1 MGVGLVRGGS
11 GISCPVPDPR
21 SPIPKNMKV
30 LHFADAH
37 IDVANYGRHDPESGL
52 PIRVMD
58 FLRSLDQ
65 IVDMAISE
73 PVDLVLFAGDAYK
86 DRNPHP
92 TFQREWGKRMM
103 RLSQAGIPTVLL
115 IGNHDMSPA
124 SGRAHTLQEFNT
136 LAIPHIHVAD
146 EITLITP
153 EQLGLPI
160 QIITIPWVSRSNFMR
175 RSQMA
180 SKSQDEV
187 LTYIEEGL
195 SNYVNGKIEAADPDI
210 PLVLL
215 AHASVQGAK
224 YGSERQVM
232 LGQELVLGGGLVRNK
247 RWDYVALGHIHK
259 HQSLN
264 DGLQPPIVYPGS
276 IERIDFGETRERK
289 GFVLAQIAKG
299 QTTWTFKR
307 LKTRQFF
314 DIAVTPTE
322 ADSFMA
328 EVMAALPEQS
338 RVIDAICRVRLNYPR
353 EWEPLVDEAA
363 IEAHFAE
370 ALQIQIQKHR
380 EVGKRARLG
389 DTAGVEELPPEELL
403 ALYWQT
409 ADVETEEAE
418 ALQTLAKE
426 ILASVSM

>member
-1 MGVGLVRGGS
+1 M
-11 GISCPVPDPR
+11 I
-21 SPIPKNMKV
+21 NV

-37 IDVANYGRHDPESGL
+37 IDVANYGRHDPETGL

-65 IVDMAISE
+65 IVETAIE
-73 PVDLVLFAGDAYK
+73 EQVDLVLFAGDAYK

-115 IGNHDMSPA
+115 IGNHDKSPA
-124 SGRAHTLQEFNT
+124 SGRAHTLQEYNT

-146 EITLITP
+146 KVTLITA
-153 EQLGLPI
+153 ETLGLPL
-160 QIITIPWVSRSNFMR
+160 QIISIPWVSRSTFMR
-175 RSQMA
+175 RSDMA
-180 SKSQDEV
+180 EKSQDDV
-187 LTYIEEGL
+187 LLHIEERL
-195 SNYVNGKIEAADPDI
+195 DRLINALIEQADPTI

-224 YGSERQVM
+224 FGSERQVM
-232 LGQELVLGGGLVRNK
+232 LGQELILGGGLVRDK

-264 DGLQPPIVYPGS
+264 GGAHPPIVYPGS

-289 GFVLAQIAKG
+289 GFVLATIAKG
-299 QTTWTFKR
+299 ETTWAFSR
-307 LKTRQFF
+307 LNTRQFF
-314 DIAVTPTE
+314 DIAITPDS
-322 ADSFMA
+322 ADTFMA
-328 EVMAALPEQS
+328 EIMAQLPERE
-338 RVIDAICRVRLNYPR
+338 RVVDAICRVRINYPR
-353 EWEPLVDEAA
+353 EWEPLLDEAA

-380 EVGKRARLG
+380 EMGKRARLG
-389 DTAGVEELPPEELL
+389 DTAGVEALSPEELL
-403 ALYWQT
+403 NEYWKT
-409 ADVETEEAE
+409 TDMDVEEAE
-418 ALQTLAKE
+418 AMQTLAKE
-426 ILASVSM
+426 ILASIAL